1 MTVICSSR
9 SWAKVLTRND
19 IRVIALKKGEIYW
32 LYCQD
37 QCQAIE
43 GEEDGKEVRNNIQL
57 RFIDSCRFV
66 ASNLD

>member
-9 SWAKVLTRND
+9 SWGKVLTRND

-37 QCQAIE
+37 QRKAIE